1 MIIWTAFIIL
11 ILILLAL
18 DLGLFNRTPH
28 AVSTREALRWT
39 LLWVAVSL
47 LFGVVVYFVYEQ
59 GWQDSTMSGRQAVL
73 KYLTGYLVEKSLSM
87 DNIFVIAMI
96 FAYFKI
102 PNRYQHRVL
111 FWGILGALV
120 FRGLMIGVG
129 VVLIQQFTWII
140 YVFGA
145 LLLYSAYK
153 MLQSGESVH
162 PGHNPVIRWTKRFF
176 PVTKELQGD
185 RFFVK
190 RRHITA
196 ATPLFIALMVI
207 ETTDIM
213 FAVDSIPAIFAI
225 TTDPFIIFTSNI
237 FAILGLRSMY
247 FVLASILN
255 KFYYLKYSLVGI
267 LFFVG
272 IKMILQHHIE
282 IPELLSLSIIV
293 FFLAGGIVVSLL
305 MGDKQ
310 PEEVPHDQ
318 ETLEEETAKAM
329 EKRETEP

>member
-1 MIIWTAFIIL
+1 MIIWTAFIVL

-28 AVSTREALRWT
+28 AITTREALRWT
-39 LLWVAVSL
+39 LLWIVVSL
-47 LFGVVVYFVYEQ
+47 LFGVVIYFIYEQ
-59 GWQDSTMSGRQAVL
+59 GWQDSAMSGRQAVL

-96 FAYFKI
+96 FAYFQI

-120 FRGLMIGVG
+120 FRGLMIGIG
-129 VVLIQQFTWII
+129 VVLIRQFSWIV

-145 LLLYSAYK
+145 LLLYSAFK
-153 MLQSGESVH
+153 MLRSGESVH
-162 PGHNPVIRWTKRFF
+162 PGHNPVIKWTKRFF
-176 PVTKELQGD
+176 PVTKELEGE

-196 ATPLFIALMVI
+196 ATPLFIALLVI
-207 ETTDIM
+207 ETTDVM

-247 FVLASILN
+247 FVLASILD

-267 LFFVG
+267 LFYVG
-272 IKMILQHHIE
+272 IKMILQHHVE
-282 IPELLSLSIIV
+282 IPEVLSLGIIIV
-293 FFLAGGIVVSLL
+293 FLAAGIIVSLL
-305 MGDKQ
+305 RKEKK
-310 PEEVPHDQ
+310 PEEIQHSQ
-318 ETLEEETAKAM
+318 EVLEEEEAP
-329 EKRETEP
+329 E